1 MRYDLEL
8 HYYPGPEAQIAAMA
22 DDIAYNT
29 HDIDDGYRAGFFGFD
44 DIKDL
49 PLFGPILEDIK
60 RHNPTGDKGRIM
72 HAAVRQ
78 VIGTMVTDLIDTTR
92 ANLSRLNVQSAAD
105 VRKAKEQTVC
115 FSFAMQQNMRTIR
128 EFLKKRMYGHSK
140 VNRVC
145 AKSEKIVREMFDFLM
160 VRPDCLPNEWYAKVR
175 GRETD
180 DTFKARIIADYIAGM
195 TDRFAVKEHRSLF
208 STETMV

>member
-1 MRYDLEL
+1 
-8 HYYPGPEAQIAAMA
+8 
-22 DDIAYNT
+22 
-29 HDIDDGYRAGFFGFD
+29 
-44 DIKDL
+44 
-49 PLFGPILEDIK
+49 
-60 RHNPTGDKGRIM
+60 M